1 MVEHRTRPII
11 RFGILLGLA
20 AGGLMVVGGVVG
32 AGVDAAYAQEAQEG
46 SKKLREEMESR
57 KVDSLRSTVY
67 EDIAAAQTLLEE
79 GGAESK
85 QEAIQ
90 DLRDLMEDDL
100 NDYERGIVEQIFASI
115 AIDEGD
121 YGRAIG
127 HYEQILALENVPVS
141 LDISALQAL
150 GQLYLAEEEYE
161 KSIQMVTEW
170 LTFQKDPGPQPY
182 IWLAQAYYGMENWEK
197 ILETTDVAITL
208 ARERGAPIQENWYLL
223 QRLAHFERGDMEK
236 VAEILEILAVNWDK
250 PEYWKQLSAAYAELD
265 MREKQLAALEV
276 AYRRGFLDKESELI
290 NLAQLYMF
298 HEVPIKAAWVLEDG
312 MDREIVEKNGE
323 NYATL
328 GQAYLNAAE
337 LEKAEDPLRQAAQ
350 MQEDGELWMRL
361 GQVFVEREQW
371 EEAIPSLTNAADS
384 EDLDE
389 PGYAYMLLGQAYF
402 NTAQFDKAV
411 EQFRNATR
419 RDVTEDNA
427 RKWIQYT
434 RKEVQRREQLSEYYG
449 DGGSGGE

>member
-1 MVEHRTRPII
+1 
-11 RFGILLGLA
+11 
-20 AGGLMVVGGVVG
+20 
-32 AGVDAAYAQEAQEG
+32 
-46 SKKLREEMESR
+46 
-57 KVDSLRSTVY
+57 
-67 EDIAAAQTLLEE
+67 
-79 GGAESK
+79 
-85 QEAIQ
+85 
-90 DLRDLMEDDL
+90 
-100 NDYERGIVEQIFASI
+100 
-115 AIDEGD
+115 
-121 YGRAIG
+121 
-127 HYEQILALENVPVS
+127 
-141 LDISALQAL
+141 
-150 GQLYLAEEEYE
+150 
-161 KSIQMVTEW
+161 
-170 LTFQKDPGPQPY
+170 
-182 IWLAQAYYGMENWEK
+182 
-197 ILETTDVAITL
+197 
-208 ARERGAPIQENWYLL
+208 
-223 QRLAHFERGDMEK
+223 MEK

-337 LEKAEDPLRQAAQ
+337 LEKAEDPLRKAAQEKAEDPLRQAAQ